1 MSHDI
6 SAAAYKMAE
15 MILSNI
21 NRNAK
26 PNRTSAEAPKKPKWN
41 KSRESTDPIPVLL
54 LSLESQTIVFQPFD
68 FH

>member
-1 MSHDI
+1 ML
-6 SAAAYKMAE
+6 AAAYKMAE

-26 PNRTSAEAPKKPKWN
+26 PNRNSAAAPKKPKWN
-41 KSRESTDPIPVLL
+41 KSRESTDPISVLL
-54 LSLESQTIVFQPFD
+54 MSLESQTIVFQPLD